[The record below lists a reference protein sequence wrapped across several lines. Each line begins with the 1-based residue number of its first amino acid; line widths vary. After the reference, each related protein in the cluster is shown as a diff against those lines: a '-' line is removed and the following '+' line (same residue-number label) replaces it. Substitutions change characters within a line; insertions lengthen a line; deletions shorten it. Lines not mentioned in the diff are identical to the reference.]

1 MKERQIRIIIIH
13 AARIETPLLQ
23 PPIRRELTR
32 IRAPQMW
39 RAIYGPRNEK
49 DTGPFG
55 NKLGSTFYGNGGV
68 ADGAPG
74 GEGYG
79 GVEAEGFLDDGV
91 EDGEVV
97 YLGRGWGFAG
107 GKGGKV
113 GADFGA
119 KGGLPLWIDGEEV
132 DGPC

>member
-1 MKERQIRIIIIH
+1 
-13 AARIETPLLQ
+13 
-23 PPIRRELTR
+23 
-32 IRAPQMW
+32 MW

-49 DTGPFG
+49 DTGPVG
-55 NKLGSTFYGNGGV
+55 DVLGTTFYGDGGV
-68 ADGAPG
+68 PDGAPA
-74 GEGYG
+74 GERHG

-91 EDGEVV
+91 EYGEVV
-97 YLGRGWGFAG
+97 YLGRSWGFAG

-119 KGGLPLWIDGEEV
+119 EGGLPLRVDGEEV